1 MQRPMYPVIA
11 GLQDMT
17 CKERLPESLPEPHEA
32 CLQTF
37 LDSALN
43 LSPATL
49 MPTTTFGGG
58 TSFGVGLDTGLVSSP
73 LPRLDQHMFYGGPL
87 ESLGGAQFTDLGES
101 SFSFSCFN

>member
-1 MQRPMYPVIA
+1 MPIA
-11 GLQDMT
+11 CVQDMT
-17 CKERLPESLPEPHEA
+17 CRECLPESLPEPHEA

-43 LSPATL
+43 LSPAGL
-49 MPTTTFGGG
+49 LPATTFGGG
-58 TSFGVGLDTGLVSSP
+58 TSFVGGLDTGFAGSP

-87 ESLGGAQFTDLGES
+87 ESLSSAHFPDIGDS